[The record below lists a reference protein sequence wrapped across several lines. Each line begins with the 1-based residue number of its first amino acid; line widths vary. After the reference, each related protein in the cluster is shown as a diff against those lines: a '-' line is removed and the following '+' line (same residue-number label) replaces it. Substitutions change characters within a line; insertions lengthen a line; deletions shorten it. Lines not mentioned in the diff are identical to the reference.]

1 MNDNMMQNKLY
12 EAKIEID
19 SVDLFYLSKS
29 SDHEA

>member
-1 MNDNMMQNKLY
+1 MMQNKLY